1 MLLMAFNE
9 VRHPEDA
16 AKRPSRRTHGD
27 DPAGLPTTPTVR
39 ESMTSRAASL
49 LLVAPALTV
58 VLALF
63 VYPLGY
69 SLVSAFTNRD
79 GAPSLDNFIKTFAL
93 YTTDIVFTL
102 VITVISTALVG
113 LLAAGIGGYLVLGTH
128 PAAVAI
134 LKWLY
139 RWPLFIPFIVA
150 AQCMRT
156 FLAKNGM
163 LNNTLDALGLVDV
176 TNLSGLLDWRGIV
189 ITFVW
194 KETPFVAL
202 LVSGAMAA
210 LDRSGTEAARNLGAG
225 GLRIL
230 IEILLPQVAGVMT
243 VGLVLAFV
251 TMLSVLSVPIMISG
265 GSPTMITVDM
275 AFRVNSY
282 SDYGTANALGFVSYL
297 IAALGAWIYLRRNMA
312 SEAGR

>member
-1 MLLMAFNE
+1 MSD
-9 VRHPEDA
+9 R
-16 AKRPSRRTHGD
+16 RP
-27 DPAGLPTTPTVR
+27 L
-39 ESMTSRAASL
+39 SL
-49 LLVAPALTV
+49 LLVAPALAM

-69 SLVSAFTNRD
+69 SLVSAFTSPS
-79 GAPSLDNFIKTFAL
+79 GEPSLGNFIKTFDL
-93 YTTDIVFTL
+93 YTTDIVFTV
-102 VITVISTALVG
+102 VIVTLSAALIG
-113 LLAAGIGGYLVLGTH
+113 LLAAAIGGYLVLGAH
-128 PAAVAI
+128 PAAVSFVR
-134 LKWLY
+134 WLY

-163 LNNTLDALGLVDV
+163 LNNTLDTLGLVDV
-176 TNLSGLLDWRGIV
+176 AGLSGLLDWRGIIV
-189 ITFVW
+189 TFVW

-210 LDRSGTEAARNLGAG
+210 LDRASIEAARNLGAG
-225 GLRIL
+225 ALRIL
-230 IEILLPQVAGVMT
+230 VEILLPQVAGVMT
-243 VGLVLAFV
+243 VGLILAFV

-282 SDYGTANALGFVSYL
+282 SDYGVANALGVVSYL
-297 IAALGAWIYLRRNMA
+297 IAGLVAWVYIRRNV
-312 SEAGR
+312 AGEGAP

>member
-1 MLLMAFNE
+1 MPTRRAF
-9 VRHPEDA
+9 
-16 AKRPSRRTHGD
+16 
-27 DPAGLPTTPTVR
+27 
-39 ESMTSRAASL
+39 SL
-49 LLVAPALTV
+49 LLVAPALAI

-63 VYPLGY
+63 IYPLGY
-69 SLVSAFTNRD
+69 SLVSAFTTRD
-79 GAPSLDNFIKTFAL
+79 GAPSLDNFIKAFDL
-93 YTTDIVFTL
+93 YTADIVFTL
-102 VITVISTALVG
+102 LIVTVSTALVG
-113 LLAAGIGGYLVLGTH
+113 VFAAAIGGYLVLGAH
-128 PAAVAI
+128 PAAVSL

-163 LNNTLDALGLVDV
+163 LNNSLDTLGLVDIGS
-176 TNLSGLLDWRGIV
+176 LSGLLDWRGIIV
-189 ITFVW
+189 TFVW
-194 KETPFVAL
+194 KETP
-202 LVSGAMAA
+202 
-210 LDRSGTEAARNLGAG
+210 LGS
-225 GLRIL
+225 LRIL
-230 IEILLPQVAGVMT
+230 AEILLPQVAGVMT

-297 IAALGAWIYLRRNMA
+297 IAGLGAWVYLRRNAA
-312 SEAGR
+312 SEIGR

>member
-1 MLLMAFNE
+1 MHFSTRVIPALS
-9 VRHPEDA
+9 D
-16 AKRPSRRTHGD
+16 RRLF
-27 DPAGLPTTPTVR
+27 A
-39 ESMTSRAASL
+39 L
-49 LLVAPALTV
+49 LLVAPALAMV
-58 VLALF
+58 VALF

-69 SLVSAFTNRD
+69 SLVSAFTARS
-79 GAPSLDNFIKTFAL
+79 GEPSLENFAKSFEL
-93 YTTDIVFTL
+93 YGTDIVFTVL
-102 VITVISTALVG
+102 IVVVSTALTG
-113 LLAAGIGGYLVLGTH
+113 IFAALIGGYLVLGTH
-128 PAAVAI
+128 PAAVE
-134 LKWLY
+134 LLRWLY

-176 TNLSGLLDWRGIV
+176 AGLSGLLDWRGIIV
-189 ITFVW
+189 TFVW

-210 LDRSGTEAARNLGAG
+210 LDRSGIEAACNLGAG

-230 IEILLPQVAGVMT
+230 CEILLPQVAGAMT
-243 VGLVLAFV
+243 AGLILAFV

-282 SDYGTANALGFVSYL
+282 SDYGVANALGFVSYL
-297 IAALGAWIYLRRNMA
+297 IAGLGAWVYIRRSVA
-312 SEAGR
+312 SEGAR

>member
-1 MLLMAFNE
+1 MND
-9 VRHPEDA
+9 R
-16 AKRPSRRTHGD
+16 RP
-27 DPAGLPTTPTVR
+27 GL
-39 ESMTSRAASL
+39 L
-49 LLVAPALTV
+49 LLVAPALAM

-63 VYPLGY
+63 VYPLGL
-69 SLVSAFTNRD
+69 SLVSAFTIK
-79 GAPSLDNFIKTFAL
+79 GGEPSLDNFVKAFEL
-93 YTTDIVFTL
+93 YGTDIVFTL
-102 VITVISTALVG
+102 VIVAISTALIG
-113 LLAAGIGGYLVLGTH
+113 LFAAAIGGYLVLGAH
-128 PAAVAI
+128 PVAVTL
-134 LKWLY
+134 LKNLY

-163 LNNTLDALGLVDV
+163 MNNTLATLGLVDV
-176 TNLSGLLDWRGIV
+176 GDLAGLLDWRGII

-210 LDRSGTEAARNLGAG
+210 LDRATIEAAANLGAR

-230 IEILLPQVAGVMT
+230 VEIILPQVAGVML
-243 VGLVLAFV
+243 VGLILAFV

-282 SDYGTANALGFVSYL
+282 GDYGVANALGFVSYAMAGL
-297 IAALGAWIYLRRNMA
+297 AAWVYLQRNVASGGAL
-312 SEAGR
+312 

>member
-1 MLLMAFNE
+1 M
-9 VRHPEDA
+9 
-16 AKRPSRRTHGD
+16 
-27 DPAGLPTTPTVR
+27 
-39 ESMTSRAASL
+39 
-49 LLVAPALTV
+49 
-58 VLALF
+58 VLGLF
-63 VYPLGY
+63 VYPLLY
-69 SLVSAFTNRD
+69 SLLSAFTTPD
-79 GAPSLDNFIKTFAL
+79 GAFGFDNFAKTVEL
-93 YTTDIVFTL
+93 YGTDILFTI
-102 VITVISTALVG
+102 VIVTVSTVLTGV
-113 LLAAGIGGYLVLGTH
+113 LAALIGGYLVLGTQ
-128 PAAVAI
+128 PAAVAL

-163 LNNTLDALGLVDV
+163 LNNALDMLGFVDV
-176 TNLSGLLDWRGIV
+176 TNLSGLLDWRGIIV
-189 ITFVW
+189 TFVW

-210 LDRSGTEAARNLGAG
+210 LDRASIEAARNLGAG

-230 IEILLPQVAGVMT
+230 FEILLPQVTGVMT
-243 VGLVLAFV
+243 VGLILAFV

-282 SDYGTANALGFVSYL
+282 SDYGVANALGFVSYL
-297 IAALGAWIYLRRNMA
+297 IAGLAAWVYIRRNV
-312 SEAGR
+312 AGEGAP